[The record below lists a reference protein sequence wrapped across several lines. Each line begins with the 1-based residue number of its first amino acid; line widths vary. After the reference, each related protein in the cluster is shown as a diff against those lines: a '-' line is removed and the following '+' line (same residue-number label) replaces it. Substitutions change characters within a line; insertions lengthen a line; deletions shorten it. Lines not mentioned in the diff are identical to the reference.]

1 MNKVVRLNPVRDLL
15 NMRSEMDRVM
25 ESFFNQPDDHQAA
38 TSWGIALDVV
48 ENEGGYEISAAVPGL
63 KPDEIDVTIND
74 GVLTI
79 QAETSLERDETS
91 EDQPVRVHIR
101 ERRYGQFTRSLRLPT
116 DVDFD
121 KIEANHEN
129 GVLTL
134 TLPKSEAA
142 KPRKIE
148 IKK

>member
-1 MNKVVRLNPVRDLL
+1 MNKVIRWTPVRDLMT
-15 NMRSEMDRVM
+15 MRNEMDRVM
-25 ESFFNQPDDHQAA
+25 ESFFNQTPAEQHS

-48 ENEGGYEISAAVPGL
+48 ETEAGYQVSASVPGL
-63 KPDEIDVTIND
+63 RSEDIDVTISD

-79 QAETSLERDETS
+79 KAETRTDWEEESS
-91 EDQPVRVHIR
+91 EDHPYRFHLR
-101 ERRYGQFTRSLRLPT
+101 ERRFGSFARSLRLPN
-116 DVDFD
+116 DVDYD
-121 KIEANHEN
+121 NVSAHHEN

-148 IKK
+148 IK